1 MKNIIIRTFHAE
13 DLIKVRDLI
22 YETIDICYSN
32 HYPPRAI
39 AFFKECHCESKIMER
54 SKTGVILIVG
64 TKSNLY
70 GTGSIV
76 GNEIFG
82 VFVRPKYHK
91 LGHGRDIMDEL
102 ENIARRN
109 GYKETELSISL
120 PSAEFYKKRGYII
133 IEDCNLDV
141 GENQTLKYWKAR
153 KTLKQ
158 EKS

>member
-1 MKNIIIRTFHAE
+1 M
-13 DLIKVRDLI
+13 
-22 YETIDICYSN
+22 
-32 HYPPRAI
+32 
-39 AFFKECHCESKIMER
+39 
-54 SKTGVILIVG
+54 ILIAG
-64 TKSNLY
+64 TKSKLY

-82 VFVRPKYHK
+82 VFVHPKYHK

-133 IEDCNLDV
+133 IEDCSLDV
-141 GENQTLKYWKAR
+141 GENQALKYWKAR